1 MKRTFELVNFPNQ
14 RFSTL
19 SNGYSVEFTFRT
31 FRGIVYASIYI
42 DNDLVCAGRPCL
54 PNRRI
59 FPKPVETLIG
69 ASAYFACETDDYPS
83 YEQFNTPACV
93 FTLEDL

>member
-1 MKRTFELVNFPNQ
+1 MKRTFDLVNFPNQ

-31 FRGIVYASIYI
+31 FRGIVYASMYI
-42 DNDLVCAGRPCL
+42 DNELACAGRPCL
-54 PNRRI
+54 PNERI
-59 FPKPVETLIG
+59 FPKQVERRIG
-69 ASAYFACETDDYPS
+69 ASAYFACDTDEYPS
-83 YEQFNTPACV
+83 YEAFNTPGCV